1 MAMGGLPLVA
11 LFGIGAFAF
20 FVQLAEE
27 VLEGETHGWDE
38 AVLLAMRAP
47 GDTSNPLGPHWLEE
61 AARDITSLGGYAV
74 LWLVSLAAIGYLL
87 MVRERAEAVL
97 VAVSVAGGTALNSLL
112 KIGFGRPRPEL
123 VSPLADVFTASF
135 PSGHAMMSA
144 VTYLTLGVMLAQTQE
159 KRRAAAFIL
168 AMAAIVTVLVG
179 VSRIYLGVHWPSDVL
194 AGWCAGAAWAM
205 FCWVAAAWFDMR
217 RRAKGRG

>member
-1 MAMGGLPLVA
+1 MAMGGLPLVV
-11 LFGIGAFAF
+11 LFGIGAFASF
-20 FVQLAEE
+20 LELAEE

-38 AVLLAMRAP
+38 AVLLAMRVP
-47 GDTSNPLGPHWLEE
+47 GDPSNPLGPPWLEQ
-61 AARDITSLGGYAV
+61 AARDITSLGGLAV

-87 MVRERAEAVL
+87 MVRERAGAAL

-144 VTYLTLGVMLAQTQE
+144 VAYLTLGAMVAQTQE
-159 KRRAAAFIL
+159 KRSAAAFIL
-168 AMAAIVTVLVG
+168 AMAAILTVLVG
-179 VSRIYLGVHWPSDVL
+179 VSRVYLGVHWPSDVL

-205 FCWVAAAWFDMR
+205 FCWVAAAWFAMR
-217 RRAKGRG
+217 RRAKRPE